1 MKNIFALVLIIAAN
15 SLAAQVE
22 FKTGNTEF
30 DADLNQIN
38 ASAKL
43 DMPAFKADLT
53 ATFGV
58 TPKNIEYMVSINME
72 PGEMYIALE
81 ISSAVN
87 KPIESV
93 IDTYEANRDKGWG
106 FIAKEMGIK
115 PGSPEF
121 HALKG
126 KTKDKKEKA
135 AKSNGNS
142 SPANVGNGNASRKKI
157 K

>member
-87 KPIESV
+87 ISL
-93 IDTYEANRDKGWG
+93 
-106 FIAKEMGIK
+106 F
-115 PGSPEF
+115 
-121 HALKG
+121 
-126 KTKDKKEKA
+126 
-135 AKSNGNS
+135 
-142 SPANVGNGNASRKKI
+142 
-157 K
+157 